1 MKVIFV
7 SARNRFPDIAAE
19 IRAGIVDG
27 LSVFAL
33 TDIKIIAVFTLRVSH
48 GFFKPFVFT
57 GTVIDNQI
65 HQHIHISFLCFCDQ
79 FIKFLHSTEL
89 LTNGIIIRNIISL
102 INKGRAVDRGKPQN
116 IYTKFFQII
125 QFRNNATQIANAITV
140 AVHKALWVNLISHL
154 VVPPLLLHIKTS

>member
-1 MKVIFV
+1 M
-7 SARNRFPDIAAE
+7 
-19 IRAGIVDG
+19 
-27 LSVFAL
+27 
-33 TDIKIIAVFTLRVSH
+33 
-48 GFFKPFVFT
+48 
-57 GTVIDNQI
+57 IDNQI
-65 HQHIHISFLCFCDQ
+65 HQHIHISFLRFCDQ